1 MEGLTTLRRMKGFVA
16 SAVGVLVVLV
26 VLTVGAWLDAEVF
39 VSIQCDGNLPVW
51 MLEAQDYDGGG
62 CAEPLPFWQAPPN
75 ADWTEHCMGM
85 CAGDHPWPIPSQEGQ
100 P

>member
-1 MEGLTTLRRMKGFVA
+1 MKGLVA
-16 SAVGVLVVLV
+16 SVLAALVVLI
-26 VLTVGAWLDAEVF
+26 VGAWLDAEVVT

-62 CAEPLPFWQAPPN
+62 CAEVLPFWQAPPN

-85 CAGDHPWPIPSQEGQ
+85 CAGDNPWPIPSQKSD